1 MKLQA
6 PRGTADVLPAD
17 QPLRRAVL
25 GALEQAAERAGY
37 GPITVPTFEETALFA
52 RAAGDGSDVVQ
63 KEMYTFEDQAGR
75 SLTLRPEATAQAV
88 RAYIEHGLHR
98 SPLPFKAR
106 YTAPMFRYAKPQK
119 GRLRE
124 FWQVGAEAIGADD
137 AAIDAELIAVVVAAL
152 ESLALSGVR
161 LDLNS
166 IGCAECRSAYL
177 AELTAFLAEHEL
189 ELDEDAKSKAQVSP
203 LRVFDTKNSAVRD
216 VLDDA
221 PLIADHICAAC
232 REHFSELQQLL
243 GAIGVEY
250 VHAPRLVR
258 GLDYYTRTVFE
269 FVDEQL
275 DAAQSTICAGG
286 RYDGLVAELGG
297 KPTPACGFAAGVERI
312 VLSCEQR
319 GSARAGAP
327 GVDVFFAFADHT
339 DRAEIL
345 AVLHQL
351 RRTWVCETDYAQ
363 RSLKGQLTQASRLG
377 ARVVVV
383 REQAEITVRASGHDD
398 VTVQDV
404 SALAEKLKEMLA

>member
-17 QPLRRAVL
+17 QPLRRFVL
-25 GALEQAAERAGY
+25 GALELAAERAGY
-37 GPITVPTFEETALFA
+37 GPITLPSFEETALFA

-63 KEMYTFEDQAGR
+63 KEMYTFEDRAGR
-75 SLTLRPEATAQAV
+75 SLTLRPEATAQVV

-124 FWQVGAEAIGADD
+124 FSQVGAEAIGSDD
-137 AAIDAELIAVVVAAL
+137 PAIDAELISVVVAAL
-152 ESLALSGVR
+152 DSLGAAGVR

-166 IGCAECRSAYL
+166 IGCAECRPAYL
-177 AELTAFLAEHEL
+177 AELQAFLVANDA
-189 ELDEDAKSKAQVSP
+189 ELDEDARTKARVSP
-203 LRVFDTKNSAVRD
+203 LRVFDTRSAAVRAL
-216 VLDDA
+216 LDDA
-221 PLIADHICAAC
+221 PLLGDHLCAPC
-232 REHFSELQQLL
+232 RQHFGELRALL
-243 GAIGVEY
+243 DAIGVAY
-250 VHAPRLVR
+250 LDAPRLVR

-269 FVDEQL
+269 FVDEEL

-319 GSARAGAP
+319 GSLPVERS
-327 GVDVFFAFADHT
+327 GVDVFIAFADGA
-339 DRAEIL
+339 DRAELLAIL
-345 AVLHQL
+345 DQL
-351 RRTWVCETDYAQ
+351 RRTWVCETDYAR

-377 ARVVVV
+377 ARIVVV
-383 REQAEITVRASGHDD
+383 REHAEIVVRARGHDD
-398 VTVQDV
+398 VSVQDV
-404 SALAEKLKEMLA
+404 SALAEKLKKMLA

>member
-177 AELTAFLAEHEL
+177 RSSRRSWPNTSSSLT
-189 ELDEDAKSKAQVSP
+189 
-203 LRVFDTKNSAVRD
+203 RTRN
-216 VLDDA
+216 
-221 PLIADHICAAC
+221 
-232 REHFSELQQLL
+232 
-243 GAIGVEY
+243 
-250 VHAPRLVR
+250 PRLR
-258 GLDYYTRTVFE
+258 
-269 FVDEQL
+269 
-275 DAAQSTICAGG
+275 
-286 RYDGLVAELGG
+286 
-297 KPTPACGFAAGVERI
+297 
-312 VLSCEQR
+312 
-319 GSARAGAP
+319 
-327 GVDVFFAFADHT
+327 
-339 DRAEIL
+339 
-345 AVLHQL
+345 
-351 RRTWVCETDYAQ
+351 
-363 RSLKGQLTQASRLG
+363 
-377 ARVVVV
+377 
-383 REQAEITVRASGHDD
+383 
-398 VTVQDV
+398 
-404 SALAEKLKEMLA
+404 